1 MTWTIGGVTLSYAP
15 ERVRMPMAAK
25 KDVLE
30 NNDGGYPVN
39 INTGLDFSIQLTGS
53 IPVADVA
60 KISSLL
66 AIVGSEVALT
76 TTDGLLDGNWNF
88 DSFEPGKEGPGPVYN
103 YTMRFS
109 KGNLN
114 ITLG

>member
-1 MTWTIGGVTLSYAP
+1 MTWTIGGITLSYGP
-15 ERVRMPMAAK
+15 ERVRMPMSTK

-30 NNDGGYPVN
+30 DNDGGYAVN
-39 INTGLDFSIQLTGS
+39 INTGLDFSIQLTGT
-53 IPVADVA
+53 ILVADVS

-66 AIVGSEVALT
+66 ALVGTEVAIT
-76 TTDGLLDGNWNF
+76 TTDGILDGNWNF
-88 DSFEPGKEGPGPVYN
+88 DSFEPSKEGGGPVYN

>member
-1 MTWTIGGVTLSYAP
+1 MTWTIGEITLSYGP
-15 ERVRMPMAAK
+15 ERLRMPKSTK
-25 KDVLE
+25 KDTLE
-30 NNDGGYPVN
+30 VNDGDYSVN
-39 INTGLDFSIQLTGS
+39 INTGLDFNIQLEGT

-66 AIVGSEVALT
+66 ALVGTEVAIT
-76 TTDGLLDGNWNF
+76 TTDGLLDGAWNF
-88 DSFEPGKEGPGPVYN
+88 DGFEPGKNGPGPVYN
-103 YTMRFS
+103 YIMRLS